1 MIPVFDDSP
10 IIGDLPP
17 PPKPD
22 AAPGLSEDEA
32 ESQARDLKAIADTT
46 RLRIISL
53 LMRHGGEVCVNDI
66 VAYFN
71 LEQATISHHLRILR
85 DAGLI
90 GARKRALWSYYF
102 VKHERL
108 RVILQALTSLIHTD
122 VTP

>member
-1 MIPVFDDSP
+1 MIPVLHDSP
-10 IIGDLPP
+10 IEDDLP
-17 PPKPD
+17 KPTP
-22 AAPGLSEDEA
+22 APLLSEEA
-32 ESQARDLKAIADTT
+32 AEQQSRDLKAIADTT
-46 RLRIISL
+46 RLRILSL
-53 LMRHGGEVCVNDI
+53 LMQHGGEVCVSEI
-66 VAYFN
+66 VACFH

-102 VKHERL
+102 IKHERL